1 MGVLAEEVSSSV
13 ISEKLYR
20 ALIFSIIKRFF
31 TTLSSEEL
39 Y

>member
-1 MGVLAEEVSSSV
+1 MAEEVSSSV

-20 ALIFSIIKRFF
+20 ALIFLIIERFF
-31 TTLSSEEL
+31 TAFSSEEL